1 MQYLKSKG
9 GYYYQITKKGE
20 KKRISEKMYKSKIIK
35 GGNASQLNLLFEFLT
50 QNFPNLTITDN
61 QNHILISDQNKNI
74 SIYVIGGK
82 FVIYNDKN
90 KINEIP
96 MINSTTNT
104 NTLNNSINKSLKN
117 NGIKNKMIDIIAQI
131 FGISNHYLGNI
142 GKLYNNNL

>member
-20 KKRISEKMYKSKIIK
+20 KNRISEKMYKSKIIK

-74 SIYVIGGK
+74 SVSVSVIGGQ
-82 FVIYNDKN
+82 FIIYNDVN
-90 KINEIP
+90 KIINKIP
-96 MINSTTNT
+96 MTNSTTNT
-104 NTLNNSINKSLKN
+104 STLNES
-117 NGIKNKMIDIIAQI
+117 IKNSLNNNKIKKNMIDTISNI
-131 FGISNHYLGNI
+131 FGNSNNYI
-142 GKLYNNNL
+142 

>member
-74 SIYVIGGK
+74 SVSVSVIGGQ
-82 FVIYNDKN
+82 FIIYNDVN
-90 KINEIP
+90 KIINKIP
-96 MINSTTNT
+96 MTNSTTNT
-104 NTLNNSINKSLKN
+104 STLNES
-117 NGIKNKMIDIIAQI
+117 IKNSLNNNKIKKNMIDTISNI
-131 FGISNHYLGNI
+131 FGNSNNYI
-142 GKLYNNNL
+142 